1 MPNVARSRVIGAS
14 ADRVWRLVAD
24 PHNLPRWWPETSRV
38 EDVEGDP
45 GSRRSSFTQV
55 LKTSKGRTVRADFRC
70 TASTAGR
77 RIVWSQQ
84 LEGTP
89 FEGFLREA
97 ELELRLEPPRSAPG
111 AGERTS
117 VTVEGR
123 RRLRG
128 MSRLGSVMMRRATG
142 RTLTRALDGIEQA
155 VAERSAV

>member
-1 MPNVARSRVIGAS
+1 MPNVARSRVIGAR
-14 ADRVWRLVAD
+14 ADRVWALIAD
-24 PHNLPRWWPETSRV
+24 PHNMPRWWPETSRV
-38 EDVEGDP
+38 EDVEGSP
-45 GSRRSSFTQV
+45 GSRRSRFTQV

-70 TASTAGR
+70 SDATAGR

-97 ELELRLEPPRSAPG
+97 ELEIRLG
-111 AGERTS
+111 AADDPDGGATN

-128 MSRLGSVMMRRATG
+128 MSRLGSLMMRRATG
-142 RTLTRALDGIEQA
+142 RTLNQALDGIERA
-155 VAERSAV
+155 TTGHGGTA